1 MKPAASTAHRIA
13 LKAGTRARLRAD
25 AGRLAAALI
34 VVAGLAQAPMA
45 AAADGA
51 CVRIDDDAQ
60 RLACYDRAAGRAA
73 PSATPPGG
81 AAAQVNVTTTQPAA
95 PAHGSA
101 DATPPAGTDAGFSTL
116 SKFWELDAADRERP
130 FKLLPFKANY
140 LLPVRYSTSVNTLPH
155 SPNPNNT
162 VTTPLDVDATEAK
175 FQLSVRLK
183 VAEDLFNGN
192 GALWVGYTQQS
203 NWQVYNAAESRPF
216 RETNYEPEAI
226 LSLRTDADVLGWRW
240 RVLNFGF
247 VHQSNGRS
255 DPLSRSWNRVYAQFG
270 FERGNFTLLLRPW
283 YRLPE
288 SASNDDNPDIRDYMG
303 SGDLRL
309 VYANAGHALSAEAR
323 YSFSGHAGGLKLEWA
338 FPLVDQLKGYVQ
350 ITSGYG
356 ESLIDYNHKQNTIG
370 LGVLLLPW

>member
-1 MKPAASTAHRIA
+1 M
-13 LKAGTRARLRAD
+13 
-25 AGRLAAALI
+25 
-34 VVAGLAQAPMA
+34 
-45 AAADGA
+45 
-51 CVRIDDDAQ
+51 
-60 RLACYDRAAGRAA
+60 
-73 PSATPPGG
+73 
-81 AAAQVNVTTTQPAA
+81 
-95 PAHGSA
+95 
-101 DATPPAGTDAGFSTL
+101 
-116 SKFWELDAADRERP
+116 
-130 FKLLPFKANY
+130 
-140 LLPVRYSTSVNTLPH
+140 
-155 SPNPNNT
+155 
-162 VTTPLDVDATEAK
+162 
-175 FQLSVRLK
+175 
-183 VAEDLFNGN
+183 
-192 GALWVGYTQQS
+192 
-203 NWQVYNAAESRPF
+203 
-216 RETNYEPEAI
+216 
-226 LSLRTDADVLGWRW
+226 RTDADVLGWRW